1 MNFIRNIFY
10 VYINPYIHILLF
22 YICLLMR
29 RGWRYS
35 EATID
40 ICQDYGS
47 SGEINSQ
54 INTLI
59 PQRQSVLKD
68 KDVISFS
75 RERPSED
82 TKGRED

>member
-1 MNFIRNIFY
+1 MNFIRSIQ
-10 VYINPYIHILLF
+10 NPYIHILLF

-29 RGWRYS
+29 RGWQYS

-54 INTLI
+54 VDTPI

-82 TKGRED
+82 TKGREE